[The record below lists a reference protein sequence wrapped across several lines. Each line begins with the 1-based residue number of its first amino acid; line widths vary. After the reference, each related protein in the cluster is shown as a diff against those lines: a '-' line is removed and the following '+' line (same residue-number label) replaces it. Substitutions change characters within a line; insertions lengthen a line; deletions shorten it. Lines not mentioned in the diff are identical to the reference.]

1 MHDVMRGHQVGKRDG
16 YNCNGKAPTKQS
28 VPCNLSDQDLR
39 YTNCFFSPLLT
50 VPLLVAVMILMAIY
64 NSVEAYLHGPYIG
77 GGEHPHHLIYRVWGK

>member
-39 YTNCFFSPLLT
+39 YTNCFSSIADSASASSSNDFDGN
-50 VPLLVAVMILMAIY
+50 IY
-64 NSVEAYLHGPYIG
+64 HC
-77 GGEHPHHLIYRVWGK
+77 